1 MMELIH
7 ARQAAAEVVALLA
20 PACRTIEIAGG
31 IRRGK
36 ADPKDI
42 EIVCV
47 AKPLTAR
54 PVFGEASSALPPLEA
69 LVAELV
75 RTRQLEFDPHLK
87 RNGPKAKR
95 LRVMAHGHWL
105 AIDLFIAAS
114 DNFGY
119 IFAVRTGDAT
129 FSHQLVTKQSEG
141 GLMPKGYFHQGGQ
154 LKHLER
160 GAIPVPTEEDYFREM
175 GLPPVPPAERNADT
189 ALRLR
194 KELQVAQ

>member
-1 MMELIH
+1 MELIR
-7 ARQAAAEVVALLA
+7 ARQAAADVVALLA
-20 PACRTIEIAGG
+20 PACRKIEVAGG

-36 ADPKDI
+36 ADPKDVA
-42 EIVCV
+42 IVCV

-87 RNGPKAKR
+87 RAGPKYKR
-95 LRVMAHGHWL
+95 LRVHAHGQWL
-105 AIDLFIAAS
+105 PIDLFIVEADS
-114 DNFGY
+114 FGY
-119 IFAVRTGDAT
+119 QLAIRTGDQT

-141 GLMPKGYFHQGGQ
+141 GLMPRGYFHQGGQ

-160 GAIPVPTEEDYFREM
+160 GVIPVPDEESYFREL
-175 GLPPVPPAERNADT
+175 GLPTVPPAERNADT

-194 KELQVAQ
+194 VSR